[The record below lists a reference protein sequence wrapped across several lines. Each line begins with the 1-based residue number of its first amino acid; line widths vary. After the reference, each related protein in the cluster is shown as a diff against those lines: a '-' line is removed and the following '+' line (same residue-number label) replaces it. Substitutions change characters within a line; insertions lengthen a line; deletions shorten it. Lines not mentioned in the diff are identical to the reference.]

1 MNGDAH
7 INSGMIVIILVESN
21 INLKTV
27 LKCVENLEMRSE
39 NCQISE
45 MEALWSASQK
55 YADIP
60 KSVPYNA
67 KSWNVSSNLAL

>member
-45 MEALWSASQK
+45 MEAL
-55 YADIP
+55 
-60 KSVPYNA
+60 
-67 KSWNVSSNLAL
+67 